1 MPLYLS
7 VRDEVGNGPS
17 AAAGLQANNKLSK
30 AGVSKSNGSIDHG
43 PRPDSARY
51 RASLAQSSFYDV
63 PSCFSCPDADLDF
76 NPSAASSTLKL

>member
-1 MPLYLS
+1 M
-7 VRDEVGNGPS
+7 GNGPRV
-17 AAAGLQANNKLSK
+17 AADRQASDKFSK
-30 AGVSKSNGSIDHG
+30 MGVSKSNDSIDHG